1 MKMNMDTTA
10 TLYVVGN
17 INVDLIM
24 GTLDHWPQ
32 RGTEVMM
39 NHSELRPGGS
49 AGNCA
54 LALEAMQVRHRAVA
68 NQGDDGL
75 SAWLGSYFPHS
86 VAHWTRYHC
95 ETSLT
100 VGVTHSD
107 HERSFLSN
115 LGHIV
120 RLTAEDV
127 LNQLPLRANEG
138 DIVLLC
144 GTFLCLHLYNE
155 YPLLLSELQQRGFT
169 TAVDTGWPPQGWTE
183 EVRQQMTQWL
193 PLCDWLL
200 LNEVE
205 TLGLMDAEDL
215 NMAATQLAQ
224 RLSGRGGC
232 VVKCGA
238 QGAGCWQSHQ
248 HITQPAKP
256 VTVVDTIGAGDS
268 FNAGFLAA
276 LLHQQN
282 ITTALQWGIAVAS
295 LAISTQPRLYPDWH
309 QLQLSAQ
316 ER

>member
-1 MKMNMDTTA
+1 MMEQKLTA

-24 GTLDHWPQ
+24 GTLDNWPQ
-32 RGTEVMM
+32 RGTEVML

-68 NQGDDGL
+68 NQGNDGL
-75 SAWLGSYFPHS
+75 SAWLASHFPHS
-86 VAHWTRYHC
+86 AAHWTRYSC

-120 RLTAEDV
+120 QLTAQDV
-127 LNQLPLRANEG
+127 LDQLPATASDG

-144 GTFLCLHLYNE
+144 GTFLCLHLYDD
-155 YPLLLSELQQRGFT
+155 YPALLAELQQRGFV
-169 TAVDTGWPPQGWTE
+169 TAVDTGWPPQGWTN
-183 EVRQQMTQWL
+183 EVRQQITHWL

-205 TLGLMDAEDL
+205 TLGLAASDDL
-215 NMAATQLAQ
+215 PTSAQMLAQ
-224 RLSGRGGC
+224 QLSGRGGC
-232 VVKCGA
+232 VVKCGP
-238 QGAGCWQSHQ
+238 QGARCWQVDHSVS
-248 HITQPAKP
+248 QPARP

-268 FNAGFLAA
+268 FNAGFLTA
-276 LLHQQN
+276 LLHQQDL
-282 ITTALQWGIAVAS
+282 ITALQWGISVAS
-295 LAISTQPRLYPDWH
+295 LAISTLPRRYPDWH
-309 QLQLSAQ
+309 QLQLSQ
-316 ER
+316 EF